1 MPPKVPNF
9 TGVDIEDDLDFEQPE
24 VVIVTTPSGT
34 EIALLSDEE
43 ANFYNSIAERYQ
55 EHNKFKNIS
64 DLLELDRVLN
74 LEVLCFRQSRWVL
87 QESDYDGNPIGK
99 DLQKNIKELS
109 KEIRDIKSGLGIDK
123 KTRDAGQGD
132 TFADRWANILKRAK
146 EFAYMRNEQVI
157 KAIDLWKELQAKIT
171 LYKNCNDI
179 ERTEFECHIEDILVW
194 LDQKFDEFDE
204 IDEAFQKSQK
214 YWIQD
219 LNK

>member
-9 TGVDIEDDLDFEQPE
+9 TGVDIEDDLEFEDHE
-24 VVIVTTPSGT
+24 VVMISTPSGA
-34 EIALLSDEE
+34 EMALLSDEE
-43 ANFYNSIAERYQ
+43 ADFYNKIANQYQ

-87 QESDYDGNPIGK
+87 QERDYDGNPIGK

-109 KEIRDIKSGLGIDK
+109 REIRDIKSGLGIDK

-132 TFADRWANILKRAK
+132 TFADRWSNILTRAK
-146 EFAYMRNEQVI
+146 EFTYMRNEQVI

-179 ERTEFECHIEDILVW
+179 ERTEFECHIGDIINW
-194 LDQKFDEFDE
+194 LDEKFEEFDE
-204 IDEAFQKSQK
+204 IDAAFQKSQQ
-214 YWIQD
+214 YWIREIAE
-219 LNK
+219 